1 MRLRVLGS
9 ADFRVMPW
17 KDGGGVT
24 TELLIHPEGA
34 TVAGGFLWRLSR
46 ATVSASGPFSAFPGM
61 DRSLCVLSG
70 ELAVDLDGAEAA
82 VLRPGSGILRFSG
95 DRVASGRV
103 LRGPVED
110 FNVISD
116 RRRVRHDLCRL
127 SGPDVA
133 LPDAPFRILAA
144 LGGVTEVRGVRVEPG
159 GLLRVE
165 GAGPLTARVE
175 GEALLVRVH
184 PLEQVAEVRDSA
196 S

>member
-46 ATVSASGPFSAFPGM
+46 ATISASGPFSAFPGM

-127 SGPDVA
+127 ARTS
-133 LPDAPFRILAA
+133 
-144 LGGVTEVRGVRVEPG
+144 
-159 GLLRVE
+159 E
-165 GAGPLTARVE
+165 GAPLPEAPLRLFVVLDGAAEAGGFRLGPGELLLAEGDGALLARIE
-175 GEALLVRVH
+175 GDALLVCIHEMDMARRV
-184 PLEQVAEVRDSA
+184 
-196 S
+196 